1 MAVQVT
7 RWQFTADDY
16 ERMVET
22 GILGKDDRVELID
35 GEVIAM
41 SPIGPP
47 HAGIV
52 NRLNTFLNRHFAG
65 TAIVSVQNPIRLNDY
80 SEPQPDLAILRLRDD
95 YYAHAHPTPA
105 DILLV
110 VEVADSSLE
119 YDSQEKMP
127 RYAQDAIPEVW
138 LVDVE
143 HQSVTQY
150 AQPLITGYSHQAT
163 LTRRQMLVAQ
173 TIGGLELAID
183 AIFG

>member
-1 MAVQVT
+1 MAVQIT

-35 GEVIAM
+35 GEVIVM

-52 NRLNTFLNRHFAG
+52 NRLNAVLNRQLG
-65 TAIVSVQNPIRLNDY
+65 DTAIVSVRNPIRLNDY
-80 SEPQPDLAILRLRDD
+80 SEPQPDLAVLRPNND

-105 DILLV
+105 DILLL
-110 VEVADSSLE
+110 VEVADSSFE
-119 YDSQEKMP
+119 YDSEEKMP

-138 LVDVE
+138 LIDVE
-143 HQSVTQY
+143 HQTVTQY
-150 AQPLITGYSHQAT
+150 ALPSITGYH
-163 LTRRQMLVAQ
+163 RQVQLAHGQILVSQ
-173 TIGGLELAID
+173 TIAGLEIATD
-183 AIFG
+183 VIFG

>member
-7 RWQFTADDY
+7 RWQFSADDY

-22 GILGKDDRVELID
+22 GILDKDDRVELID

-52 NRLNTFLNRHFAG
+52 NRLNAYLNRQLAG

-80 SEPQPDLAILRLRDD
+80 AEPQPDLAILRPKDD
-95 YYAHAHPTPA
+95 FYAHAHPTPA
-105 DILLV
+105 DILLLI
-110 VEVADSSLE
+110 EVADSSLE
-119 YDSQEKMP
+119 YDSNEKMP
-127 RYAQDAIPEVW
+127 RYAQEAIPEVW
-138 LVDVE
+138 LIDVDR
-143 HQSVTQY
+143 QSVTQY
-150 AQPLITGYSHQAT
+150 AHPIITVYRHQIT
-163 LTRRQMLVAQ
+163 LVHGQVLVAQ
-173 TIGGLELAID
+173 TIAGLEIAID

>member
-52 NRLNTFLNRHFAG
+52 NRLNAFLNRQLAG

-80 SEPQPDLAILRLRDD
+80 SEPQPDFAILQLKDD

-105 DILLV
+105 DILLL

-119 YDSQEKMP
+119 YDSEQKMP
-127 RYAQDAIPEVW
+127 RYAQNAIPEVW
-138 LVDVE
+138 LIDVE
-143 HQSVTQY
+143 HQSVIHY
-150 AQPLITGYSHQAT
+150 AHPLITGYRHQVKLARGQ
-163 LTRRQMLVAQ
+163 LLVAQ
-173 TIGGLELAID
+173 TIAGLEIAID

>member
-7 RWQFTADDY
+7 RWQFTAADY

-52 NRLNTFLNRHFAG
+52 NRLNAFLNRQLAG

-80 SEPQPDLAILRLRDD
+80 SEPQPDLAILQLKDD

-105 DILLV
+105 DILLL

-119 YDSQEKMP
+119 YDSEGKIP

-138 LVDVE
+138 LIDVE
-143 HQSVTQY
+143 NQSVTQY
-150 AQPLITGYSHQAT
+150 SYPLITGYRHHVK
-163 LTRRQMLVAQ
+163 LERGQMLVAQ
-173 TIGGLELAID
+173 TISGLEIAID
-183 AIFG
+183 FIFG